1 MKIHTLSCIPKRC
14 GVCFAFTDEPVWL
27 VYGPDV
33 ILVSTHPLPEGKGP
47 QKVGASW
54 GGAGR
59 MTVLTWVGHSWVHQ
73 IHTGAT
79 QGQGVDGIV
88 GPRVHIRHHDL
99 RGCWGPGQGACEKR
113 MGAHK
118 LPSSSPP
125 QSLPRYVTLG
135 NLSPQSVP
143 GFPHL

>member
-1 MKIHTLSCIPKRC
+1 M
-14 GVCFAFTDEPVWL
+14 GWCFAFTDEPVWL

-33 ILVSTHPLPEGKGP
+33 TLISAHPLPEGKGP
-47 QKVGASW
+47 QKMGASK
-54 GGAGR
+54 GGRAGR
-59 MTVLTWVGHSWVHQ
+59 TTVLTWVGHSWVHQ
-73 IHTGAT
+73 IHTGAA

-99 RGCWGPGQGACEKR
+99 RGCWGPGQGACKER
-113 MGAHK
+113 VGAHK

-125 QSLPRYVTLG
+125 QSLPRDVTLG
-135 NLSPQSVP
+135 NLFPHSVP